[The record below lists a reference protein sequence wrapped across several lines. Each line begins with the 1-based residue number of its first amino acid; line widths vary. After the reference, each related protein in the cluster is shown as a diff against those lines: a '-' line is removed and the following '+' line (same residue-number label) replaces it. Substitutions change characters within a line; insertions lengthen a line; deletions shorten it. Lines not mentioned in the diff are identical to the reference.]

1 MKRAL
6 LGIAVGLLAVGL
18 LAVAVGCVPLVIIMV
33 LA

>member
-6 LGIAVGLLAVGL
+6 LGMTVGL

>member
-6 LGIAVGLLAVGL
+6 LGIAVGL